1 MSEGSFEKYLECMG
15 KHGEYGDGIMLSAA
29 VRLYNRPIVVITPDG
44 QRQRVD
50 MCDMSSA
57 EPIRLGFVNKCH
69 YVSINTV
76 HRNGLSIGHTDD
88 DDVDIMNVEAAELEC
103 KLNEQTA
110 TPFEQRVSKNFA
122 VKVNE
127 ILF

>member
-1 MSEGSFEKYLECMG
+1 MSEDSFEKYLECMG

-29 VRLYNRPIVVITPDG
+29 IRLYNRPIVIITPDG

-50 MCDMSSA
+50 MCDISSD

-76 HRNGLSIGHTDD
+76 QNTD
-88 DDVDIMNVEAAELEC
+88 DDVDRVNVEAAELAC
-103 KLNEQTA
+103 TLNEQTA
-110 TPFEQRVSKNFA
+110 MPFEQQ
-122 VKVNE
+122 VN
-127 ILF
+127 